1 MASHS
6 RGLERSHRW
15 QMTIGLCDRLL
26 RGCEEARRRCT
37 PDARAGLEAMIAAA
51 GASHDALLDHA

>member
-1 MASHS
+1 
-6 RGLERSHRW
+6 
-15 QMTIGLCDRLL
+15 MTIGLCDRLL